1 MVPPNKSGRS
11 GSIILISILIVLI
24 VAAGGFYYYKS
35 LDEETQDIEPTSA
48 PVTGPSKE
56 QDEDL
61 TEDEGED
68 STEDEVKTTEKK
80 YTLTI
85 TENGATFVENYQ
97 IMPRRE
103 KYLQTPNIVDCYA
116 QGATPPSYCNLHNRE
131 TQGQVIVYDLNASG
145 LNYNECLGGGHD
157 CWYVERF
164 SQDGTLID
172 FSDKNGVKLLDKMAD
187 DLWSNKWD
195 MDGQFVSEIKEMAE
209 FKDNKLVA
217 KRLTPTPD
225 GRNIAVGEQL
235 RVADFVSPSVYYLL
249 LLMSLRIAG
258 KPKPDTIVLRV
269 RGGKEMF
276 DNFVQLR
283 SNAYQS
289 GGPTQ

>member
-11 GSIILISILIVLI
+11 GSIILISILVVLI

-56 QDEDL
+56 QDL
-61 TEDEGED
+61 
-68 STEDEVKTTEKK
+68 TEDEVKTPEKK

-103 KYLQTPNIVDCYA
+103 KYLQGPNIVDCYA
-116 QGATPPSYCNLHNRE
+116 QGATPPSYCNLHNRA
-131 TQGQVIVYDLNASG
+131 TQGQAIVYDLNAVG
-145 LNYNECLGGGHD
+145 WEYNECPSGGHD

-172 FSDKNGVKLLDKMAD
+172 LSDKNGVKLLDKMAD
-187 DLWSNKWD
+187 DLWSNNWD
-195 MDGQFVSEIKEMAE
+195 MNGPVISQVKDMAE
-209 FKDNKLVA
+209 FKDNKLLA

-235 RVADFVSPSVYYLL
+235 RVADFASPSVYYLL

-289 GGPTQ
+289 GRPTQ

>member
-1 MVPPNKSGRS
+1 MVPPNKNRWS
-11 GSIILISILIVLI
+11 GSIILISIFVILI
-24 VAAGGFYYYKS
+24 VAAGGYYYYKS
-35 LDEETQDIEPTSA
+35 LGAETQDIEPMGA
-48 PVTGPSKE
+48 PVTGSGKE
-56 QDEDL
+56 KDE
-61 TEDEGED
+61 E

-103 KYLQTPNIVDCYA
+103 KYLQAPNISDCYA
-116 QGATPPSYCNLHNRE
+116 QGVAPPSYCNLHNRATE
-131 TQGQVIVYDLNASG
+131 GQAFVYDLNAVG
-145 LNYNECLGGGHD
+145 WEYNECLGGGHD
-157 CWYVERF
+157 CWYVEKF

-172 FSDKNGVKLLDKMAD
+172 VVDKNGVKLLDKMVD
-187 DLWSNKWD
+187 DLWSDRWD
-195 MDGQFVSEIKEMAE
+195 MNGQVISQIKEMAE

-225 GRNIAVGEQL
+225 GRNVAIGEQL
-235 RVADFVSPSVYYLL
+235 RVTDFNTPSIYYMLL
-249 LLMSLRIAG
+249 LTSLRIAG

-276 DNFVQLR
+276 DNFVQRR
-283 SNAYQS
+283 SITDQA
-289 GGPTQ
+289 TQ